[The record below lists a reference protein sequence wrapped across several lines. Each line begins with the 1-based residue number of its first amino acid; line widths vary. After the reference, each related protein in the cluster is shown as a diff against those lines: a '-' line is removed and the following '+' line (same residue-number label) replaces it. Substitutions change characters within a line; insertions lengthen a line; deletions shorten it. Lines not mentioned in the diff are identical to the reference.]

1 MDSVYDKD
9 YLVVDKKS
17 CEFYSLDSEPCL
29 HYSMTTN
36 VPYVWQGWCEKA
48 TGLSETE
55 LCLIVSR
62 FINSSLFYHKL

>member
-1 MDSVYDKD
+1 MFLMFGKD
-9 YLVVDKKS
+9 GV
-17 CEFYSLDSEPCL
+17 
-29 HYSMTTN
+29 T
-36 VPYVWQGWCEKA
+36 EKA